1 MQEFID
7 SLNLPFEGEMRNNEY
22 IININNSDDFSKL
35 FSSISLNSELS
46 LIDNSLATDEES
58 RFRYTDG
65 EYELLLQ
72 ANYKD
77 DIYSLVIGVR

>member
-1 MQEFID
+1 MQEFIN
-7 SLNLPFEGEMRNNEY
+7 SLNLPLEGEMRNNEY
-22 IININNSDDFSKL
+22 VINTNSSDDFSRL

-58 RFRYTDG
+58 RFRYTNG

-77 DIYSLVIGVR
+77 DTYSLVIGVR